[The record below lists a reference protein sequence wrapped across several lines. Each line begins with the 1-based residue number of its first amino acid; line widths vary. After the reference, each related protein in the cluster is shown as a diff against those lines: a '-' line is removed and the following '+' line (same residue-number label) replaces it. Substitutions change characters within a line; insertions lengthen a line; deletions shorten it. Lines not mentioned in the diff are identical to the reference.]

1 MGPELTPAGGEHAS
15 ESKCRRVK
23 SLGQLLEKI
32 GQRISALGYVWQHP
46 SYTEVRHNEG
56 ARDLFRLLNKP
67 WLRPESIG
75 TVLDVGANEGQF
87 IKVAQVLFPQASI
100 LAFEPNPHLARSLQS
115 LLSARGNGAVLPI
128 ACGRES
134 ATMPLHLTKF
144 SPAASLLRP
153 TALHIPGFPS
163 LKTEETIEVRVERLD
178 HAVQASPLG
187 RPPHLL
193 KIDVQGF
200 ELEVLQGSIGI
211 LPDVAVI
218 LCEVNAV
225 PFYAGQAGFEQI
237 YGFLHQHNFRLVDI
251 GEPIRAQA
259 TGEVLYFDVAFL
271 KTGAG
276 GA

>member
-1 MGPELTPAGGEHAS
+1 M
-15 ESKCRRVK
+15 K
-23 SLGQLLEKI
+23 SLGRLFEKI

-46 SYTEVRHNEG
+46 SYTEVRHKEG

-100 LAFEPNPHLARSLQS
+100 LAFEPNPHLAGSLQS

-134 ATMPLHLTKF
+134 ATMPLHLTQF

-163 LKTEETIEVRVERLD
+163 LKTEETIEVKVERLD

>member
-1 MGPELTPAGGEHAS
+1 MKA
-15 ESKCRRVK
+15 
-23 SLGQLLEKI
+23 LGRFLEKI
-32 GQRISALGYVWQHP
+32 GQRISGLGYIWQNP
-46 SYTEVRHNEG
+46 SYPEVRRNEG
-56 ARDLFRLLNKP
+56 ARDLYRVLNKP

-87 IKVAQVLFPQASI
+87 IKVARVLFPGASI
-100 LAFEPNPHLARSLQS
+100 LAFEPNPRLTRCLES
-115 LLSARGNGAVLPI
+115 LLSERGNGAVLPI

-134 ATMPLHLTKF
+134 ATMPLHRTKF
-144 SPAASLLRP
+144 SPATSLLQPATQRVP
-153 TALHIPGFPS
+153 DFPS
-163 LKTEETIEVRVERLD
+163 LEAEDTIEVKVERLD
-178 HAVQASPLG
+178 QAVRASLSA
-187 RPPHLL
+187 RPPYLL

-200 ELEVLQGSIGI
+200 EWEVLQGATAI
-211 LPDVAVI
+211 LPDITVI

-237 YGFLHQHNFRLVDI
+237 YGFLYQHNFRLVDF
-251 GEPIRAQA
+251 GEPIRAQG